1 MASISTDKR
10 IILVILLAMGV
21 GVLAFESQI
30 TAIVGVYGAGATVIV
45 GVIFFA
51 LREVIK
57 EYGEQNGDLNQTQ
70 QIEELKKEIATLKKQ
85 VIPTS
90 DTAQPSED
98 ENQVSA

>member
-1 MASISTDKR
+1 MAAISTDKR

-57 EYGEQNGDLNQTQ
+57 EYGEQNGNLNQTN
-70 QIEELKKEIATLKKQ
+70 QIEELKKEIAVLKEQ
-85 VIPTS
+85 IVPT
-90 DTAQPSED
+90 TATVQPSED
-98 ENQVSA
+98 EDQVSA